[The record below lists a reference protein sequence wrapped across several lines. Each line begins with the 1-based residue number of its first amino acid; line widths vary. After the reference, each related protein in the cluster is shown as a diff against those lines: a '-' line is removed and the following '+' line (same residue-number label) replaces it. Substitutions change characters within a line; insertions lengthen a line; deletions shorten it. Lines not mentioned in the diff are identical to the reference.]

1 MFFYAGV
8 IERYISIIV
17 QGKFELY
24 LKIYDYKTNIS
35 IKYCQGELLK
45 QMELELK
52 YRESFTFVLAGLK
65 SDLNN

>member
-8 IERYISIIV
+8 IEGYISIIV

-35 IKYCQGELLK
+35 IKYCQGKLLK